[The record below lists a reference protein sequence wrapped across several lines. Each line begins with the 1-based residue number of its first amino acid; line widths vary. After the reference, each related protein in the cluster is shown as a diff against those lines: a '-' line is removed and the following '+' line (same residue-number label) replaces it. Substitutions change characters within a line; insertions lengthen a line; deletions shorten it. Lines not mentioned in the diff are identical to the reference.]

1 MTISLSPAIEAP
13 RRELASAR
21 AGTLS
26 YYLDTSGSGRPLVLV
41 HSINAAPSAM
51 EVKPFFEHYRGKRPV
66 YALELP
72 GFGFSE
78 RGDRDYTAALYT
90 AAIVDFLDSLP
101 EGPVDIVA
109 LSLSS
114 EFAARTAGERKDRV
128 ASLVL
133 VSPTGF
139 GERAPPGEA
148 AGRRILAVLGVPGLG
163 AGLFRTLTTRPVI
176 RRFLRM
182 SFHGRVPA
190 ALVDYAWRTA
200 RQPGA
205 RFAPFRFLGFGLFA
219 RDAVEELYRP
229 VEQPALVLY
238 DRDPNVSFERLA
250 ALVSARRNWRVKRI
264 RPTRGLPHWE
274 KPLETFAAMDAFW
287 SDPVRGAGA

>member
-1 MTISLSPAIEAP
+1 MTPPLTLAIEAP
-13 RRELASAR
+13 RRDITSVR
-21 AGTLS
+21 AGRLS
-26 YYLDTSGSGRPLVLV
+26 YYVDTTGSGRPLVLL
-41 HSINAAPSAM
+41 HSVNAAPSAM

-78 RGDRDYTAALYT
+78 RGDRDYTAALYV

-101 EGPVDIVA
+101 EGPLDLLA
-109 LSLSS
+109 LSLSA
-114 EFAARTAGERKDRV
+114 EFAAGAASERPERV

-139 GERAPPGEA
+139 GLRAPPGEA
-148 AGRRILAVLGVPGLG
+148 AGRRIRALLGVPGLG
-163 AGLFRTLTTRPVI
+163 AGLFRSLTTRPVI

-182 SFHGRVPA
+182 SFQGRVPV
-190 ALVDYAWRTA
+190 ALVDYAWRSA

-219 RDAVEELYRP
+219 RDAVAELYRP
-229 VEQPALVLY
+229 VAQPALVLY

-250 ALVSARRNWRVKRI
+250 ELATAQRNWRVKRI

-274 KPLETFAAMDAFW
+274 KPEETFAAMDAFW
-287 SDPVRGAGA
+287 AAHARGA

>member
-1 MTISLSPAIEAP
+1 MTPPLTPAIEAA
-13 RRELASAR
+13 RRELRSAR
-21 AGTLS
+21 AGGLS
-26 YYLDTSGSGRPLVLV
+26 YYADTAGSGRPLVLL
-41 HSINAAPSAM
+41 HSVNAAPSAM
-51 EVKPFFEHYRGKRPV
+51 EMKPFFERYSGKRPV

-78 RGDRDYTAALYT
+78 RGDRDYTPALYT

-101 EGPVDIVA
+101 EGPVDLVA
-109 LSLSS
+109 LSLSA
-114 EFAARTAGERKDRV
+114 EFAARAARERPARV

-139 GERAPPGEA
+139 GSRAPPGEA
-148 AGRRILAVLGVPGLG
+148 VGRRVGAVLGLPGLG
-163 AGLFRTLTTRPVI
+163 TGLFRTLTTKMVI

-182 SFHGRVPA
+182 SFHGRVPE

-205 RFAPFRFLGFGLFA
+205 HFAPFRFLGFGLFA

-229 VEQPALVLY
+229 LELPALVLY

-250 ALVSARRNWRVKRI
+250 GLATARRNWRVKRI

-274 KPLETFAAMDAFW
+274 KPEETFAAVDAFW
-287 SDPVRGAGA
+287 SMHAGEA